1 MTELQQQFIA
11 NHSALYHDVCQ
22 SRDWQYK
29 YRLLM
34 LAGKA
39 LPALPEHLKRE
50 ELRISGCESAAW
62 LVHQR
67 DGELHYWAFDSDA
80 RIIKGV
86 VVALLSQ
93 LNGHSRQVLLTVDLK
108 ILYQQ
113 LGLQQGLS
121 PSRANGVQAVLT
133 TIGQH
138 LSNAQSEN

>member
-1 MTELQQQFIA
+1 MIELQQQFITS
-11 NHSALYHDVCQ
+11 HSALYHDVCQ
-22 SRDWQYK
+22 SRDWQVK

-34 LAGKA
+34 LVGKT
-39 LPALPEHLKRE
+39 LPALPEHIKRD

-67 DGELHYWAFDSDA
+67 DGEQHYWAFDSDA

-93 LNGHSRQVLLTVDLK
+93 LNGRSRQDLSTIDLTM
-108 ILYQQ
+108 LYQQ

-121 PSRANGVQAVLT
+121 PSRSNGVQAVLT
-133 TIGQH
+133 AIGQH
-138 LSNAQSEN
+138 FTHC

>member
-1 MTELQQQFIA
+1 MIELQKQFIE
-11 NHSALYHDVCQ
+11 NSNALYHDICQ

-39 LPALPEHLKRE
+39 LPALPSHIKRD
-50 ELRISGCESAAW
+50 ELLINGCESAAW
-62 LVHQR
+62 LVHQS

-86 VVALLSQ
+86 VLALLSQ
-93 LNGHSRQVLLTVDLK
+93 LNGHSRQVLLTVDPK

-133 TIGQH
+133 TISQH
-138 LSNAQSEN
+138 LSNAST